1 MAGLIRLLR
10 TQFNPPTDPN
20 VSFAGKTVVLTGA
33 TAGLGF
39 EAAIKLLN
47 LGVESLII
55 GSRSLQR
62 GEATKTELEKRTN
75 RPGVVQVWELE
86 MNSFQSVKDFAARVG
101 GLKQLDVALLN
112 AGLWN
117 REFTASPEGWEETL
131 QVNTL
136 STSLLALLL
145 LPKLRSCSTN
155 SNPTHLTVV
164 SSQQFVR
171 VQAKSLRTDGPLLEH
186 LNDARPFSGP
196 KQYGISKLLLEYV
209 LKTVAGHLRN
219 ENGTVPVIVNTVS
232 PGLCVSSLGRQYTKF
247 YHRLVV
253 WVMYKLLARTAE
265 QGSRSLV
272 SATYQ
277 GPESHGRCWRSD
289 GYVDESTALTTGAEG
304 KQFQAKALKEI
315 TAVLK
320 QQSSFDGVL
329 KYYRNCRWAFRVSLV
344 RLTSNI
350 PIAQPSSPVSA
361 TYLIHSLC

>member
-1 MAGLIRLLR
+1 MASLIRLIR
-10 TQFNPPTDPN
+10 TQYTPPTDPT

-86 MNSFQSVKDFAARVG
+86 MNSFQSVKKFASRVNE
-101 GLKQLDVALLN
+101 LKHLDVALLN

-117 REFTASPEGWEETL
+117 REYSTSREGWEETL

-145 LPKLRSCSTN
+145 LPKLRSS
-155 SNPTHLTVV
+155 SSVSAPTHLTVV

-171 VQAKSLRTDGPLLEH
+171 VQARSLQTEGPLLEY
-186 LNDARPFSGP
+186 LNELQNFSGP

-209 LKTVAGHLRN
+209 LKTVAGRLRN
-219 ENGTVPVIVNTVS
+219 DNGTVPVIINTVS
-232 PGLCVSSLGRQYTKF
+232 PGLCVSSLGRQYKKF
-247 YHRLVV
+247 YHRLAV
-253 WVMYKLLARTAE
+253 WVMYKLFARTAE

-277 GPESHGRCWRSD
+277 GVESHGRCWRSD
-289 GYVDESTALTTGAEG
+289 GYLE
-304 KQFQAKALKEI
+304 
-315 TAVLK
+315 
-320 QQSSFDGVL
+320 
-329 KYYRNCRWAFRVSLV
+329 
-344 RLTSNI
+344 
-350 PIAQPSSPVSA
+350 
-361 TYLIHSLC
+361 